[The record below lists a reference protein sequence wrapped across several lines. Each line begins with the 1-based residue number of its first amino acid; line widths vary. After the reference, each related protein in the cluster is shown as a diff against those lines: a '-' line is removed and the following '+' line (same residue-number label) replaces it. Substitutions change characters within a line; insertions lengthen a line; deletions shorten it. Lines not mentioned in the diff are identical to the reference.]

1 MKKLRQFELV
11 IEIARQ
17 GSISKAARCLNL
29 AQPTLSKYLS
39 NLEQELGLELFD
51 RTTLP
56 IKLTEA
62 GNRYLLSGRR
72 ILDTY
77 KKLEKDLDM
86 IKADMFE
93 AVRIGISPTRAHFIL
108 PQLIKKF
115 KNVSP
120 DTKIVVVEKTVK
132 ELNNDLKMGRLD
144 LVISMRN
151 DDTSQFDS
159 TELFTEDIM
168 IAVPSE
174 FSAYDA
180 ERILNECPF
189 ISTGNGL
196 YLSNV
201 LYDILYEYEREEPLI
216 EVQSIESALA
226 LVNRGLRVSLVPSY
240 IKKYSNYDNVKFI
253 DLPDDLRKRKHLSLS
268 RQICVFHRHGQILNK
283 AEKEFIKIA
292 KEL

>member
-29 AQPTLSKYLS
+29 SQPTLSKYLT

-62 GNRYLLSGRR
+62 GNRYLISGRR

-86 IKADMFE
+86 IKADLFE
-93 AVRIGISPTRAHFIL
+93 EVRIGISPTRAHFIL
-108 PQLIKKF
+108 PKLIRDFKK
-115 KNVSP
+115 VSP
-120 DTKIVVVEKTVK
+120 DTKVVVVEKTVK

-144 LVISMRN
+144 LVISLKN
-151 DDTSQFDS
+151 EESTQFDS
-159 TELFTEDIM
+159 IDLFKENIMLAIPEEYSDHDSTDI
-168 IAVPSE
+168 
-174 FSAYDA
+174 
-180 ERILNECPF
+180 LKKCQF
-189 ISTGNGL
+189 ISTGSGL

-226 LVNRGLRVSLVPSY
+226 LVNQGLGVSLVPSY
-240 IKKYSNYDNVKFI
+240 IEKYSNYENVKFI
-253 DLPDDLRKRKHLSLS
+253 PLPDELQSRKHLSLS
-268 RQICVFHRHGQILNK
+268 RQICVFYRYGQRLNK
-283 AEKEFIKIA
+283 AEKAFIEIA
-292 KEL
+292 KNV